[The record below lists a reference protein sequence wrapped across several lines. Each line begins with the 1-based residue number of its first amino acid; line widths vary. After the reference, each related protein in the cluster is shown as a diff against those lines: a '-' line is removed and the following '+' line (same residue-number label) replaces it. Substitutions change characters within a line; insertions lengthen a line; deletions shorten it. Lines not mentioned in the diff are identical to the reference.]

1 MLVFNRIMNIKPS
14 GILLTF
20 LAIIRVPANG
30 LYNLRVNIPEIAQ
43 RGRDV
48 IFNCTYSLEADKL
61 YAIKWYRG
69 NYEIFRFVPSENPK
83 KKTFPLLGFNVSE
96 EKSTGETLFLHSVNF
111 ENSGAYSCE
120 VIADITFHTLIQTKE
135 MLVIDLPDERPRI
148 TGVKDKYRIGDTITA
163 TCTSW
168 QSHPPA
174 NLTWF
179 INGEPARGGYLRRYD
194 LRKEYDGTYTT
205 VLGMHFEVL
214 RQHMR
219 NRVLK
224 LKCTSTLLSVYWQ
237 SSEVEI
243 KENAPHI
250 GSIKESSDS
259 SSLSNDIIEPKLKGK
274 KKRKSKEDTSVE
286 ELTSHVLS
294 SSAMNLLP
302 SVISIIS
309 SNILFF
315 NIIL

>member
-1 MLVFNRIMNIKPS
+1 MNIKPS

-83 KKTFPLLGFNVSE
+83 KKTFPLLGFNVS
-96 EKSTGETLFLHSVNF
+96 VN
-111 ENSGAYSCE
+111 
-120 VIADITFHTLIQTKE
+120 
-135 MLVIDLPDERPRI
+135 LPDERPRI

-294 SSAMNLLP
+294 SSAMNLLLP